1 MFSHTIILVC
11 RKLGINKGKSNKER
25 CVTKQCYVTRCIN
38 KQSGKK
44 LFTKPKG

>member
-25 CVTKQCYVTRCIN
+25 CVTKQCYVTRGTNRQIN
-38 KQSGKK
+38 KIKRNNR
-44 LFTKPKG
+44 